1 MKITAICFALLLPAL
16 GGCVSYRPAP
26 LSVRVS
32 SVPTGAAVQLR
43 CPNVD
48 VQKGTTPA
56 KFRVPQYAT
65 PCALLLSRDGY
76 RDKQLDVTLDMLR
89 SDHLVHAASPP
100 EPIRF
105 TDEATPFSLLGALIV
120 RSLENLGARVA
131 ERASSAIVPDAR
143 IEVVLEPTLP

>member
-1 MKITAICFALLLPAL
+1 MKTTAIGFALLLPVV

-26 LSVRVS
+26 LSVSVT

-48 VQKGTTPA
+48 VQRGTTPA

-65 PCALLLSRDGY
+65 PCALLLSREGY
-76 RDKQLDVTLDMLR
+76 RDKQLDLTLDMLR
-89 SDHLVHAASPP
+89 TGGAPPALPP

-120 RSLENLGARVA
+120 RSLENLGARVS
-131 ERASSAIVPDAR
+131 ERASSALVPDAR